1 MIHPNPYWGH
11 SWCYLIPDLDGG
23 YDLFQ
28 SGFNLDWD
36 EFQIGMTIPI
46 QIGMHSKLDVT
57 YIMYYHH
64 SMAEPKSPQAASPSA
79 TKATAPPA
87 AAGGR

>member
-1 MIHPNPYWGH
+1 MIHPNPYFMVIH
-11 SWCYLIPDLDGG
+11 DAI
-23 YDLFQ
+23 LFQ
-28 SGFNLDWD
+28 IWMVVMTCSNLDWD

-79 TKATAPPA
+79 TTGTAQTEYVMA
-87 AAGGR
+87 NC